1 MAMKEKAYS
10 NRIEPTKQIAE
21 EGDAG
26 GLVHFPVQHVLKEEL
41 QNPEGSPLQ
50 RSKLVIDS
58 HIRER
63 RVVCWRKFWQKGIS
77 ERDFGMVILNLG
89 WKEGQGIRLGK
100 YELGRTVGE
109 GNFGKVKLARDTL
122 SGKLFAVKI
131 LEKSKIIDLNNTD
144 QIKRE
149 IFTLKLLKHP
159 NVVSLYEVL
168 ASKTKIYMVLEYVNG
183 GELFDKIL
191 ENVLV
196 DAKGDIK
203 ITDFNLSALPQHV
216 RADGL
221 LHTIC
226 GSPNYVAPE
235 ILANKGYDGAT
246 SDIWS
251 CGVILYVILTGYLPF
266 DDRNRVVLYQKIV
279 KGEVQ
284 IPRWLSHGA
293 QNMIK
298 RMLDPNPKTR
308 ITMAI
313 IKEDEWFKEGYTPA
327 NLEDEEE
334 NVYIDDEAFSI
345 HDESLESDQGSPRS
359 ATLMNAFQLIGMSSC
374 LDLSGLFEQEDVS
387 ERKIRF
393 TSIHSPK
400 DLVERIQDIVTEMG
414 FRVQKKNG
422 MLKVIQEIKAQKS
435 LDSLSVVAEVFEISP
450 SLYVVELSKS
460 CGDPSVYRQLCKKLS
475 NDLGIHP
482 KEQLVS
488 SE

>member
-1 MAMKEKAYS
+1 
-10 NRIEPTKQIAE
+10 
-21 EGDAG
+21 
-26 GLVHFPVQHVLKEEL
+26 
-41 QNPEGSPLQ
+41 
-50 RSKLVIDS
+50 
-58 HIRER
+58 
-63 RVVCWRKFWQKGIS
+63 
-77 ERDFGMVILNLG
+77 MVILNLG
-89 WKEGQGIRLGK
+89 RKEEQGVRLGK
-100 YELGRTVGE
+100 YELGKTLGE
-109 GNFGKVKLARDTL
+109 GNFGKVKLARDTH

-131 LEKSKIIDLNNTD
+131 LDKSKIIDLNNID

-149 IFTLKLLKHP
+149 ISTLKLLKHP
-159 NVVSLYEVL
+159 NVVRLYEVL

-183 GELFDKIL
+183 GELFDKIASKGKLKEAEGRKIFQQLIDCVSFCHNKGVFHRDLKL

-196 DAKGDIK
+196 DAKGNIK
-203 ITDFNLSALPQHV
+203 ITDFNLSALPQHF

-221 LHTIC
+221 LHTTC

-266 DDRNRVVLYQKIV
+266 DDRNLAVLYQKIF

-284 IPRWLSHGA
+284 IPRWLSPGS
-293 QNMIK
+293 QNIIK
-298 RMLDPNPKTR
+298 RMLDANPKTR
-308 ITMAI
+308 ITMAM

-327 NLEDEEE
+327 NPEDEEE
-334 NVYIDDEAFSI
+334 SVYIDDEDFSI
-345 HDESLESDQGSPRS
+345 HDVSHEADQGCPRS
-359 ATLMNAFQLIGMSSC
+359 PTLINAFQLISMSSS

-400 DLVERIQDIVTEMG
+400 DLVERIEDIVTEMG

-422 MLKVIQEIKAQKS
+422 MLKVIQEIKVQKCPGS
-435 LDSLSVVAEVFEISP
+435 FSVEAEVFEISP

-460 CGDPSVYRQLCKKLS
+460 CGDASLYRQLCKKLS
-475 NDLGIHP
+475 NDLGVHTRQ
-482 KEQLVS
+482 QLGS
-488 SE
+488 SEVMA